1 MSHESSRPLDT
12 QTFTIGVLGVAACVL
27 FVGLMLT
34 ISQPKTALATG
45 QSDRAGDYIMLT
57 QQLTTSQEG
66 VVVVDGAADRLILY
80 AFDFNNKRL
89 EMLDGMELAR
99 LRGEKP
105 GTATGENRTERQP
118 RR

>member
-1 MSHESSRPLDT
+1 MNSESSRPLDT
-12 QTFTIGVLGVAACVL
+12 HTFAIGVLGVTACVL
-27 FVGLMLT
+27 FVGLVLT
-34 ISQPKTALATG
+34 ISQPKAALATG
-45 QSDRAGDYIMLT
+45 QTDRAGDYIMLT

-66 VVVVDGAADRLILY
+66 IVVVDGAADRLILY

-105 GTATGENRTERQP
+105 AGDTRPERQP

>member
-1 MSHESSRPLDT
+1 MTHENSRPLDT
-12 QTFTIGVLGVAACVL
+12 QTFTIGVLSVTACVL
-27 FVGLMLT
+27 FVGLILA
-34 ISQPKTALATG
+34 ISQPKAAYAIG
-45 QSDRAGDYIMLT
+45 QSDRAGDYIMIT

-89 EMLDGMELAR
+89 EMLDGLELAR
-99 LRGEKP
+99 LRGE
-105 GTATGENRTERQP
+105 RTDQPTRP

>member
-1 MSHESSRPLDT
+1 MTQQNSRPLDT
-12 QTFTIGVLGVAACVL
+12 QTFAIGVLSVTACVL
-27 FVGLMLT
+27 FVGLVLA
-34 ISQPKTALATG
+34 ISQPKNAYAIG

-66 VVVVDGAADRLILY
+66 VVVVDGAVDRLILY

-89 EMLDGMELAR
+89 EMLDGLELAR
-99 LRGEKP
+99 LRGD
-105 GTATGENRTERQP
+105 RSTEPSRP